1 MVAPFG
7 IGGTRGFYWLDHD
20 LYEKRESNV
29 FSIDSSAF
37 GIGMEMEAAVSDDGK
52 TVLGVATLGD
62 PDEAY
67 AAFPAPY
74 NKNTRTDRVVN
85 KLTKWAQYTE
95 ADAQTEDDPKT
106 NLFYSG
112 KVAAIEGNIASYT
125 DYASA
130 VNALGGELGVYVYN
144 ENMRNGKS
152 FVAGP
157 LTAWNFLCVPQQST
171 KKDQAMQFLN
181 WLFEN
186 RDNHDLFELAIIG
199 ARLYYVIFQWSDY
212 RGHPID
218 ALKIWEGGLA
228 IYGGVIAGLLTGIV
242 WCRKKKI
249 PFGAMADVCAPGLL
263 IGQCIGRWGNFI
275 NREAF
280 GRETTAFSRMGLT
293 LPGRETVY
301 VHPTFLYESLWNF
314 VGFLLLHFWFRR
326 HERKFDGELILLYA
340 VWYGIGRALIEGLR
354 TDSLY
359 IAGTGIRVSQ
369 LLAGVSAA
377 AAAVVLA
384 LFYTGKLRHPPRY
397 VDRGAGG
404 QPDA

>member
-1 MVAPFG
+1 MNIFLTSPISFPG
-7 IGGTRGFYWLDHD
+7 
-20 LYEKRESNV
+20 
-29 FSIDSSAF
+29 
-37 GIGMEMEAAVSDDGK
+37 
-52 TVLGVATLGD
+52 LG
-62 PDEAY
+62 
-67 AAFPAPY
+67 
-74 NKNTRTDRVVN
+74 
-85 KLTKWAQYTE
+85 
-95 ADAQTEDDPKT
+95 
-106 NLFYSG
+106 
-112 KVAAIEGNIASYT
+112 IEGINPPDGFCIPGTNFAIKFYGVIIAIGVLLAVTYCLRRAKQFGVT
-125 DYASA
+125 QDDILNLVLICLPSA
-130 VNALGGELGVYVYN
+130 IV
-144 ENMRNGKS
+144 
-152 FVAGP
+152 
-157 LTAWNFLCVPQQST
+157 
-171 KKDQAMQFLN
+171 
-181 WLFEN
+181 
-186 RDNHDLFELAIIG
+186 G
-199 ARLYYVIFQWSDY
+199 ARLYYVIFEWDQFFGPGIPWY
-212 RGHPID
+212 RFLDIRS
-218 ALKIWEGGLA
+218 GGLA
-228 IYGGVIAGLLTGIV
+228 IYGGVIGAVLGMLIYTRVRKLKVLPFLDLTGI
-242 WCRKKKI
+242 
-249 PFGAMADVCAPGLL
+249 GLL
-263 IGQCIGRWGNFI
+263 LGQAIGRWGNFI

-384 LFYTGKLRHPPRY
+384 LFYTGKLRHAPRY